1 VKLKFKRVDALMF
14 AAKALGFPYVGPRL
28 QRSRRQNRSED
39 FDFGFDEA
47 EIQEH
52 AILFCGQLQ

>member
-1 VKLKFKRVDALMF
+1 MF
-14 AAKALGFPYVGPRL
+14 AAKALEFPYVGPRL

-52 AILFCGQLQ
+52 AVLFCGQLQ

>member
-1 VKLKFKRVDALMF
+1 MKFKRVDVLMF

-28 QRSRRQNRSED
+28 QRSRRQNRSEN

-52 AILFCGQLQ
+52 AVLFYGQLH